1 MTKPQAHH
9 EDTFLSCTA
18 HTIHQMGD
26 ESLGRIV
33 MELWA
38 SVTPK
43 TAENF
48 RALCT
53 GEKV

>member
-1 MTKPQAHH
+1 
-9 EDTFLSCTA
+9 
-18 HTIHQMGD
+18 MGD